1 MRTTPRPQRRPLL
14 ARLAAFAAVSII
26 AAACGG
32 TESADEPAPA
42 SPDPAPTTE
51 QEEAPTSTDIGTLR
65 ITYVSPDF
73 LGVPIEESLEELRSQ
88 VDFEIET
95 RQVNGWYG
103 DLAQA
108 VQREIAA
115 GDASD
120 VVMMGLSNLRQFVE
134 ADRVTPITD
143 LFEAEGADF
152 AAQYDP
158 AFLDLMTFDGELYGM
173 GYAYSNAIMY
183 YNRDL
188 FEQAGLDPDSP
199 PETWEEVL
207 EVARTMRAELGDE
220 IVPIVYPTDGDNWM
234 FQTNLASAGGTFM
247 NADETRFTFNSPE
260 AVAAIEF
267 WKGLVDEG
275 LMPIEGYSGMR
286 ERFFAGNGGM
296 ILDTSGAFGRVDAG
310 VGDRFAWDTGLLPI
324 PADGDRALAVGGSGF
339 SILTDDP
346 DRVAAAWEV
355 LKYLAGPEAQY
366 RQSTQLGYLAA
377 NTLVT
382 QTSRSEADWGRL
394 EEFDEDPR
402 LNTAYE
408 QAADS
413 VPWFSAPVNNVE
425 VDDLIVDAVAA
436 AIRGV
441 DDVQVVLDQSV
452 ARANEL
458 LG

>member
-1 MRTTPRPQRRPLL
+1 MRTTLRQQRRPLL
-14 ARLAAFAAVSII
+14 ARLAALAALSII

-32 TESADEPAPA
+32 ADSADEAAPATPDPTPAPQ
-42 SPDPAPTTE
+42 
-51 QEEAPTSTDIGTLR
+51 QEGEAPADIGTLR

-73 LGVPIEESLEELRSQ
+73 LGVPIEESLDELRSQ

-108 VQREIAA
+108 VQREVAA
-115 GDASD
+115 GDVSD

-134 ADRVTPITD
+134 ADRVTPITGQ
-143 LFEAEGADF
+143 FEAEGPDF

-247 NADETRFTFNSPE
+247 NADESRFTFNSPE
-260 AVAAIEF
+260 AVEAINF
-267 WKGLVDEG
+267 WKGLVDGG

-286 ERFFAGNGGM
+286 ERFFAGNAAM

-324 PADGDRALAVGGSGF
+324 PASGERALAVGGSGF
-339 SILTDDP
+339 SIMTDDP

-355 LKYLAGPEAQY
+355 LRYLAGPEAQS
-366 RQSTQLGYLAA
+366 RQSTQLGYLSA

-382 QTSRSEADWGRL
+382 STSSSEADWGRL

-402 LNTAYE
+402 LVTAYE
-408 QAADS
+408 QAPDS

-441 DDVQVVLDQSV
+441 DDVQVILDQAV